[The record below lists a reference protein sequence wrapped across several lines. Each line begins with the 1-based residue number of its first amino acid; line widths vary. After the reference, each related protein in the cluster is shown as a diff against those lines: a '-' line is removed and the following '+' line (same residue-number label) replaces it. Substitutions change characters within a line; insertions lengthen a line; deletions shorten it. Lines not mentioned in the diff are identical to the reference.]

1 MADYDRDYGP
11 IAPRVKYGPKFD
23 AGDVRKLREET
34 GAGMMECKRSLMRKQ
49 MLKDLEVGRC
59 GLNTALLY
67 DMLEYMLEEHLI
79 G

>member
-1 MADYDRDYGP
+1 MTDYDRDYGP
-11 IAPRVKYGPKFD
+11 IVPRVKYGPKFTAD
-23 AGDVRKLREET
+23 DVYELRNERECSLAEAKET
-34 GAGMMECKRSLMRKQ
+34 LMRKQ

-67 DMLEYMLEEHLI
+67 DMLEYMLEKRLI